1 MNRMPRH
8 ELPVVPTANLVDIA
22 ILLIIFYMACSN
34 FISQQGGTMKL
45 PKASGLEKLNEPLVL
60 VAIDNQGAITL
71 QGRPVGGA
79 ADVESGVSDLLKDKT
94 TDEMRHVM
102 LRCDATV
109 SRRVFEPV
117 LNAIVQGGGI
127 VVAVGEKAAEQP

>member
-1 MNRMPRH
+1 VNRMSRH

-34 FISQQGGTMKL
+34 FVSQQGAALKL
-45 PKASGLEKLNEPLVL
+45 PRANGLEKLSEPLVL
-60 VAIDNQGAITL
+60 VAIDSQGAITF
-71 QGRPVGGA
+71 QGRPVSSA
-79 ADVESGVSDLLKDKT
+79 ADIESGVAELLKDKT

-102 LRCDATV
+102 LRCDAAV

-127 VVAVGEKAAEQP
+127 VVAVGEKTGEQP